1 VSVLIRPFSWSNK
14 SGAFCW
20 FSPGLFCSLVA
31 DVMWNMDLGVR
42 PPWLAF
48 LFHSRL
54 HITWCCNM
62 WFDCIMLKTAG
73 SLLLCVCILL
83 KFGFFLLSLASILS
97 TAIVEWMLQSL
108 ESIPVSCLV
117 AFCVHLDLCPSSWRL
132 AICCLCC
139 LHPICYVSVQL
150 EQSFWLP
157 CSLALCHH
165 PHQVSVVRTT
175 DMCPE
180 IKKLVPLI
188 NKSIDQTS
196 EIWLFTL
203 FY

>member
-1 VSVLIRPFSWSNK
+1 VEHGPRSSPSLTRLFVSFPLAHNLMLQHVIWLHYVKNCRLVVSLCLHTVKIR
-14 SGAFCW
+14 
-20 FSPGLFCSLVA
+20 
-31 DVMWNMDLGVR
+31 
-42 PPWLAF
+42 
-48 LFHSRL
+48 
-54 HITWCCNM
+54 I
-62 WFDCIMLKTAG
+62 
-73 SLLLCVCILL
+73 
-83 KFGFFLLSLASILS
+83 FLLSLASILS

-196 EIWLFTL
+196 EI
-203 FY
+203 